1 MPWTFFA
8 FAAFFDHKRMWLCSP
23 RISWHPQHRL
33 CACMCSTPKTHIMV
47 YANNVPTCDNMSNHK
62 YCVGALNI
70 DIQFQTHVV
79 RGMPNGVAHM
89 IRCS

>member
-1 MPWTFFA
+1 
-8 FAAFFDHKRMWLCSP
+8 
-23 RISWHPQHRL
+23 
-33 CACMCSTPKTHIMV
+33 MV